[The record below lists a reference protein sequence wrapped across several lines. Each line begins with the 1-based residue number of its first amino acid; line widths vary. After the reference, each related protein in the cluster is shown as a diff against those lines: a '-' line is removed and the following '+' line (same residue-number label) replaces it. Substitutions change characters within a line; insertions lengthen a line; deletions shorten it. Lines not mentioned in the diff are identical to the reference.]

1 MLENR
6 YFGEYGGC
14 FVPQLLMPALEALE
28 KAYIKFKNDTVFNE
42 KLNQLLR
49 DFAGRPTPL
58 YLTQNLIKHKNCK
71 LYLKREDLVHGG
83 AHKTNQ
89 VLAQGLIA
97 KSLNKSRL
105 IAETGAGQHGVATA
119 MIGALLGLDTVIY
132 MGAKDV
138 ARQASNVARMRL
150 YGAQVIPVQSGSQS
164 LKDAVSEALRDWAS
178 SFAHTHYCLGSVVG
192 PHPYPAM
199 VRDFQ
204 KIIGE
209 EIKRQMHEKEGA
221 LPDIAIACV
230 GGGSNAMGMFYP
242 FIEDKS
248 VRLIGVEAAG
258 KGLHSDQHASA
269 MQKGRTGIFHGT
281 KSLFLQDAHSQIQPA
296 HSVSA
301 GLDYPGVGPEHAY
314 LKAIKRVEYSSV
326 TDAEAVFAYQECARL
341 EGIIPALE
349 SAHALAHALKIIDS
363 ESLNNKII
371 VVNLSGR
378 GDKDLD
384 SVQNYLAVNHQ
395 NM

>member
-28 KAYIKFKNDTVFNE
+28 KAYLHFKNDAVFNE
-42 KLNQLLR
+42 NLNQLLS

-58 YLTQNLIKHKNCK
+58 YLSQNLVKNTNCK

-97 KSLNKSRL
+97 KSLNKTRL

-119 MIGALLGLDTVIY
+119 MIGALLGLETTIY

-150 YGAQVIPVQSGSQS
+150 YGAQVVPVQSGSQS

-178 SFAHTHYCLGSVVG
+178 SFHDTHYCLGSVVG
-192 PHPYPAM
+192 PHPYPTM

-209 EIKRQMHEKEGA
+209 ETKRQMLAKEGR
-221 LPDIAIACV
+221 LPDIVIACV
-230 GGGSNAMGMFYP
+230 GGGSNAIGMFYP
-242 FIEDKS
+242 FIEDTS

-258 KGLHSDQHASA
+258 KGLHSAQHASA
-269 MQKGRTGIFHGT
+269 LQKGRTGIFHGT
-281 KSLFLQDAHSQIQPA
+281 KSMFLQNEQAQIHAAHSI
-296 HSVSA
+296 SA

-314 LKAIKRVEYSSV
+314 LNAIKRAEYTTI
-326 TDAEAVFAYQECARL
+326 TDKEAVSAYQQCARF
-341 EGIIPALE
+341 EGIMPALE
-349 SAHALAHALKIIDS
+349 SAHALAYALKIINTEPTD
-363 ESLNNKII
+363 NKII

-378 GDKDLD
+378 GDKDID
-384 SVQNYLAVNHQ
+384 SVQNYSLRT
-395 NM
+395 

>member
-28 KAYIKFKNDTVFNE
+28 KAYLQFKNDTVFNE
-42 KLNQLLR
+42 KLNQLLK

-58 YLTQNLIKHKNCK
+58 YLTQNLTKHTNCK

-97 KSLNKSRL
+97 KSLNKKRL

-119 MIGALLGLDTVIY
+119 MIGALLGLETVIY

-138 ARQASNVARMRL
+138 VRQASNVARMRL
-150 YGAQVIPVQSGSQS
+150 YGAQVIPVQTGSQS

-178 SFAHTHYCLGSVVG
+178 SFHDTHYCLGSVVG
-192 PHPYPAM
+192 PHPYPTM

-209 EIKRQMHEKEGA
+209 ETKRQMLEKEGR

-230 GGGSNAMGMFYP
+230 GGGSNAIGMFYP
-242 FIEDKS
+242 FIEDTS

-258 KGLHSDQHASA
+258 KGLYSKQHASA
-269 MQKGRTGIFHGT
+269 LQKGRTGIFHGT
-281 KSLFLQDAHSQIQPA
+281 KSIFLQNEQAQIQAAHSI
-296 HSVSA
+296 SA

-314 LKAIKRVEYSSV
+314 LNAIKRAEYTTI
-326 TDAEAVFAYQECARL
+326 TDKEAVSAYQQCARL

-349 SAHALAHALKIIDS
+349 SAHALAYALKIIHT
-363 ESLNNKII
+363 ESTDNKII

-378 GDKDLD
+378 GDKDID
-384 SVQNYLAVNHQ
+384 SVQNYSISDKD
-395 NM
+395 

>member
-28 KAYIKFKNDTVFNE
+28 KAYLQFKNDTVFNE
-42 KLNQLLR
+42 KLNQLLK

-58 YLTQNLIKHKNCK
+58 YLTQNLTKHTNCK

-97 KSLNKSRL
+97 KSLNKKRL

-119 MIGALLGLDTVIY
+119 MIGALLGLETVIY

-138 ARQASNVARMRL
+138 VRQASNVARMRL
-150 YGAQVIPVQSGSQS
+150 YGAQVIPVQTGSQS

-178 SFAHTHYCLGSVVG
+178 SFHDTHYCLGSVVG
-192 PHPYPAM
+192 PHPYPTM

-209 EIKRQMHEKEGA
+209 ETKRQMLEKEGR

-230 GGGSNAMGMFYP
+230 GGGSNAIGMFYP
-242 FIEDKS
+242 FIEDTN

-258 KGLHSDQHASA
+258 KGLYSEQHASA
-269 MQKGRTGIFHGT
+269 LQKGRTGIFHGT
-281 KSLFLQDAHSQIQPA
+281 KSMFLQNEQAQIQAAHSI
-296 HSVSA
+296 SA

-314 LKAIKRVEYSSV
+314 LNAIKRAEYTTI
-326 TDAEAVFAYQECARL
+326 TDKEAVSAYQQCARL

-349 SAHALAHALKIIDS
+349 SAHALAYALKIIHT
-363 ESLNNKII
+363 ESTDNKII

-378 GDKDLD
+378 GDKDID
-384 SVQNYLAVNHQ
+384 SVQNYSISDKD
-395 NM
+395 

>member
-28 KAYIKFKNDTVFNE
+28 KSYLQFKNNTVFNE
-42 KLNQLLR
+42 KLNQLLK

-58 YLTQNLIKHKNCK
+58 YLTQNLTKHTNCK

-97 KSLNKSRL
+97 KSLNKTKL

-119 MIGALLGLDTVIY
+119 MIGALLGLETVIY

-138 ARQASNVARMRL
+138 VRQASNVARMRL
-150 YGAQVIPVQSGSQS
+150 YGAQVIPVQTGSQS

-178 SFAHTHYCLGSVVG
+178 SFHDTHYCLGSVVG
-192 PHPYPAM
+192 PHPYPTM

-209 EIKRQMHEKEGA
+209 ETKRQMLEKEGR

-230 GGGSNAMGMFYP
+230 GGGSNAIGMFYP
-242 FIEDKS
+242 FIEDTN

-258 KGLHSDQHASA
+258 KGLYSEQHASA
-269 MQKGRTGIFHGT
+269 LQKGRTGIFHGT
-281 KSLFLQDAHSQIQPA
+281 KSIFLQNEQAQIQAAHSI
-296 HSVSA
+296 SA

-314 LKAIKRVEYSSV
+314 LNTIKRAEYTTI
-326 TDAEAVFAYQECARL
+326 TDKEAVSAYQQCARL

-349 SAHALAHALKIIDS
+349 SAHALAYALKIIHT
-363 ESLNNKII
+363 ESTDNKII

-378 GDKDLD
+378 GDKDID
-384 SVQNYLAVNHQ
+384 SVQNYSISDKD
-395 NM
+395 

>member
-28 KAYIKFKNDTVFNE
+28 KAYLQFKTDTVFNQ
-42 KLNQLLR
+42 KLNQLLK

-58 YLTQNLIKHKNCK
+58 YLTQNLIKHTNCK

-97 KSLNKSRL
+97 KSLNKIRL

-119 MIGALLGLDTVIY
+119 MIGALLGLETVIY

-138 ARQASNVARMRL
+138 VRQASNVARMRL
-150 YGAQVIPVQSGSQS
+150 YGAQVIPVQTGSQS

-178 SFAHTHYCLGSVVG
+178 SFHDTHYCLGSVVG
-192 PHPYPAM
+192 PHPYPTM

-209 EIKRQMHEKEGA
+209 ETKRQMLEKEGR

-230 GGGSNAMGMFYP
+230 GGGSNAIGMFYP
-242 FIEDKS
+242 FIEDTN

-258 KGLHSDQHASA
+258 KGLYSEQHASA
-269 MQKGRTGIFHGT
+269 LQKGRTGIFHGT
-281 KSLFLQDAHSQIQPA
+281 KSIFLQNEQAQIQAAHSI
-296 HSVSA
+296 SA

-314 LKAIKRVEYSSV
+314 LNTIKRAEYTTI
-326 TDAEAVFAYQECARL
+326 TDKEAVSAYQQCARL

-349 SAHALAHALKIIDS
+349 SAHALAYALKIIHT
-363 ESLNNKII
+363 ESTDNKII

-378 GDKDLD
+378 GDKDIE
-384 SVQNYLAVNHQ
+384 SVQNYSISNKD
-395 NM
+395 

>member
-28 KAYIKFKNDTVFNE
+28 KAYLQFKTDTVFNQ
-42 KLNQLLR
+42 KLNQLLK

-58 YLTQNLIKHKNCK
+58 YLTQNLIKHTNCK

-97 KSLNKSRL
+97 KSLNKTKL

-119 MIGALLGLDTVIY
+119 MIGALLGLETVIY

-138 ARQASNVARMRL
+138 VRQASNVARMRL
-150 YGAQVIPVQSGSQS
+150 YGAQVIPVQTGSQS

-178 SFAHTHYCLGSVVG
+178 SFHDTHYCLGSVVG
-192 PHPYPAM
+192 PHPYPTM

-209 EIKRQMHEKEGA
+209 ETKRQMLEKEGR

-230 GGGSNAMGMFYP
+230 GGGSNAIGMFYP
-242 FIEDKS
+242 FIEDTN

-258 KGLHSDQHASA
+258 KGLYSEQHASA
-269 MQKGRTGIFHGT
+269 LQKGRTGIFHGT
-281 KSLFLQDAHSQIQPA
+281 KSIFLQNEQAQIQAAHSI
-296 HSVSA
+296 SA

-314 LKAIKRVEYSSV
+314 LNTIKRAEYTTI
-326 TDAEAVFAYQECARL
+326 TDKEAVSAYQQCARL

-349 SAHALAHALKIIDS
+349 SAHALAYALKIIHT
-363 ESLNNKII
+363 ESTDNKII

-378 GDKDLD
+378 GDKDIE
-384 SVQNYLAVNHQ
+384 SVQNYSISNKD
-395 NM
+395 

>member
-28 KAYIKFKNDTVFNE
+28 KAYLQFKTDTVFNQ
-42 KLNQLLR
+42 KLNQLLK

-58 YLTQNLIKHKNCK
+58 YLTQNLIKHTNCK

-97 KSLNKSRL
+97 KSLNKTRL

-119 MIGALLGLDTVIY
+119 MIGSLLGLETVIY

-138 ARQASNVARMRL
+138 VRQASNVARMRL
-150 YGAQVIPVQSGSQS
+150 YGAQVIPVQTGSQS

-178 SFAHTHYCLGSVVG
+178 SFHDTHYCLGSVVG
-192 PHPYPAM
+192 PHPYPTM

-209 EIKRQMHEKEGA
+209 ETKRQMLEKEGR

-230 GGGSNAMGMFYP
+230 GGGSNAIGMFYP
-242 FIEDKS
+242 FIEDTS

-258 KGLHSDQHASA
+258 KGLYSKQHASA
-269 MQKGRTGIFHGT
+269 LQKGRTGIFHGT
-281 KSLFLQDAHSQIQPA
+281 KSIFLQNEQAQIQAAHSI
-296 HSVSA
+296 SA

-314 LKAIKRVEYSSV
+314 LNAIKRAEYTTI
-326 TDAEAVFAYQECARL
+326 TDKEAVSAYQQCARL

-349 SAHALAHALKIIDS
+349 SAHALAYALKIIHA
-363 ESLNNKII
+363 ESTDNKII

-378 GDKDLD
+378 GDKDID
-384 SVQNYLAVNHQ
+384 SVQNYSISDKD
-395 NM
+395 

>member
-28 KAYIKFKNDTVFNE
+28 KSYLQFKNNTVFNE
-42 KLNQLLR
+42 KLNQLLK

-58 YLTQNLIKHKNCK
+58 YLTQNLTKHTNCK

-97 KSLNKSRL
+97 KSLNKKRL

-119 MIGALLGLDTVIY
+119 MIGALLGLETVIY

-138 ARQASNVARMRL
+138 VRQASNVARMRL
-150 YGAQVIPVQSGSQS
+150 YGAQVIPVQTGSQS

-178 SFAHTHYCLGSVVG
+178 SFHDTHYCLGSVVG
-192 PHPYPAM
+192 PHPYPTM

-209 EIKRQMHEKEGA
+209 ETKRQMLEKEGR
-221 LPDIAIACV
+221 LPDLAIACV
-230 GGGSNAMGMFYP
+230 GGGSNAIGMFYP
-242 FIEDKS
+242 FIEDTS

-258 KGLHSDQHASA
+258 KGLYSKQHASA
-269 MQKGRTGIFHGT
+269 LQKGRTGIFHGT
-281 KSLFLQDAHSQIQPA
+281 KSIFLQNEQAQIQAAHSI
-296 HSVSA
+296 SA

-314 LKAIKRVEYSSV
+314 LNAIKRAEYTTI
-326 TDAEAVFAYQECARL
+326 TDKEAVSAYQQCARL

-349 SAHALAHALKIIDS
+349 SAHALAYALKIIHAEPTD
-363 ESLNNKII
+363 NKII

-378 GDKDLD
+378 GDKDID
-384 SVQNYLAVNHQ
+384 SVQNYSISDKD
-395 NM
+395 